1 MKNNIYLIKSWNGIG
16 AKTVKIGT
24 EENEF
29 GIQKVY

>member
-1 MKNNIYLIKSWNGIG
+1 MHFICMKNNIYLIKSWNGIG

-29 GIQKVY
+29 